1 MKTPSNVNTHGALRT
16 SEPIRGFAMRDF
28 AERGAEWRVCSA
40 AQASAR
46 DQSAIGAGVPAF
58 SLMLRAGTA
67 AAEAVLRFAGDRL
80 SHGVAV
86 YAGSGNNGGD
96 AYVVAAQLARAG
108 VQVRVC
114 AASPPRTPDAQRA
127 EALAAPRLVHGV
139 PTGREQIIIDGLL
152 GTGHRGELRGP
163 IAAACGAL
171 AIARS
176 RGACIVALDV
186 PTGLD
191 ATSGDIAVGSVA
203 ADLTVSFGTFKRGQL
218 IARAHVGTLQ
228 LADIGLGAQADG
240 DDDAWRMPS
249 ARWLASKVPVI
260 AWNAHKGTRGHVAV
274 VGGAD
279 GMAGAVM
286 LAARGALRTGCG
298 LVRAWVDAP
307 GVSAVQQAVPHAI
320 TYRWPHREAQE
331 HEVTSERAAPW
342 GGALAIGPGL
352 GRSAASL
359 ALLQRALQE
368 NAGIP
373 IVLDADAL
381 SLLAMHDGTN
391 ARGDGLSRVTAQ
403 LREIAERVPVLV
415 LTPHAGEF
423 ARLTGA
429 PTPADWQSRSDVLR
443 EFAARSQAT
452 VLLKGTPTLIAS
464 SDGAHLRVVARG
476 TAVLAT
482 GGSGDVLTGMLAA
495 LLAQGADGSD
505 AAMLAATAHGMAAE
519 LVARAA
525 QTLRGPTLD
534 DVLDALPA
542 AWHALEVAPAL
553 DPGILA
559 SLPDVHIRSRVDA

>member
-1 MKTPSNVNTHGALRT
+1 MAL
-16 SEPIRGFAMRDF
+16 G
-28 AERGAEWRVCSA
+28 VCTA

-46 DQSAIGAGVPAF
+46 DQAAIRAGVPAF
-58 SLMLRAGTA
+58 SLMRRAGTA
-67 AAEAVLRFAGDRL
+67 AAEAVLRFAGDRMA
-80 SHGVAV
+80 HGVAV
-86 YAGSGNNGGD
+86 YAGGGNNGGD
-96 AYVVAAQLARAG
+96 AYIVAAQLARAG
-108 VQVRVC
+108 VRVRVC
-114 AASPPRTPDAQRA
+114 AALPPRTADAQRA

-139 PTGREQIIIDGLL
+139 PTGREHVIIDGLL
-152 GTGHRGELRGP
+152 GTGHRGELREP
-163 IAAACGAL
+163 IAAACASL
-171 AIARS
+171 AIARE

-191 ATSGDIAVGSVA
+191 ATSGEIANGSVA
-203 ADLTVSFGTFKRGQL
+203 ADLTVSFGTYKRGHL

-228 LADIGLGAQADG
+228 LADIGLGAHADG

-249 ARWLASKVPVI
+249 ARLLASSVPAI
-260 AWNAHKGTRGHVAV
+260 AWNAHKGTRGHVAI

-279 GMAGAVM
+279 GMAGAVV
-286 LAARGALRTGCG
+286 LAARGALRAGCG
-298 LVRAWVDAP
+298 LVRVWVDAP
-307 GVSAVQQAVPHAI
+307 GVTAVQQAVPHAI
-320 TYRWPHREAQE
+320 THRWPLRETQD

-381 SLLAMHDGTN
+381 SLLARHEGTN
-391 ARGDGLSRVTAQ
+391 ARGDGLGSVTAR
-403 LREIAERVPVLV
+403 LRELARHVPALV

-429 PTPADWQSRSDVLR
+429 PTPFDWQSRGDVLR
-443 EFAARSQAT
+443 EFAARCQAT

-464 SDGAHLRVVARG
+464 PDGAHLRVVARG
-476 TAVLAT
+476 TALLAT

-519 LVARAA
+519 LVAMAA

-559 SLPDVHIRSRVDA
+559 SLPNVHIGIRS